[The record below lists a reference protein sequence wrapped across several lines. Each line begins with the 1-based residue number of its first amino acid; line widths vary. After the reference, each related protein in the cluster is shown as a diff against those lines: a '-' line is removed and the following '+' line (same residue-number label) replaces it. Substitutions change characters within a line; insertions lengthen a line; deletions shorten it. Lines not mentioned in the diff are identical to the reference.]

1 MGAYRGPVCRL
12 CRREGVKLLLK
23 GDKCSTDK
31 CPVDKR
37 QFPPGERKKRM
48 RRKVSGY
55 GLQLREKQ
63 KAKRT
68 YGLREKQFHRY
79 YERAAKQKGV
89 TGDLLLRYLERR
101 LDNVVYRLGFAPSR
115 PAARQLIRHRHFQ
128 VNNRTVDI
136 PSYLVGKGDE
146 IGLGTRSKSL
156 NAIIKSSLDKK
167 SEKGMPAWLSLNKKG
182 MKGLIVE
189 MPEREE
195 IPVPVEEKLIIELY
209 SK

>member
-23 GDKCSTDK
+23 GDKCSSDK
-31 CPVDKR
+31 CALEKR
-37 QFPPGERKKRM
+37 QYPPGEKKKRM

-63 KAKRT
+63 KARRI
-68 YGLREKQFHRY
+68 YGIRERQFHRY
-79 YERAAKQKGV
+79 YEHAAKRKGV
-89 TGDLLLRYLERR
+89 TGDLLLQYLERR

-115 PAARQLIRHRHFQ
+115 PAARQLVRHRHFQ
-128 VNNRTVDI
+128 VNNRIVDI
-136 PSYLVGKGDE
+136 PSYLVEKGDD
-146 IGLGTRSKSL
+146 ISLKTRSKGL
-156 NAIIKSSLDKK
+156 NAIIKPCLEKK
-167 SEKGMPAWLSLNKKG
+167 SEKGMPAWLSLDRKG

-189 MPEREE
+189 MPKREE
-195 IPVPVEEKLIIELY
+195 IPLPIKEELIIELY